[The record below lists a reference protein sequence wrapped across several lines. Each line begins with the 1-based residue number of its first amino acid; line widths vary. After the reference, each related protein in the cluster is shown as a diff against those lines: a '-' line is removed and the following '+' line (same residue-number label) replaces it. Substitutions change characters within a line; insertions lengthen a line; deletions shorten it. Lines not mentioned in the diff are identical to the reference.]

1 MNTACCAKLH
11 GSLSGPCESAG
22 SGMNKAF
29 CRKDLPQ
36 DRTTWMEHHQTP
48 LPFYG
53 KGHVER
59 DMAGFIQSRVTGG
72 LPTMETPPHFLHRE
86 PLVVL
91 STGQEQWLR
100 DITFDINC
108 PLAPVLHIY
117 KNLLRQL
124 SGSKF
129 E

>member
-1 MNTACCAKLH
+1 MDRYILFETAVIFCKIWGAWLSMIHQSRKNNKNSDRDGSQMNTACCAKLH

-53 KGHVER
+53 KVHVER
-59 DMAGFIQSRVTGG
+59 DMAGFIQSRVVLL
-72 LPTMETPPHFLHRE
+72 LPY
-86 PLVVL
+86 
-91 STGQEQWLR
+91 EQ
-100 DITFDINC
+100 
-108 PLAPVLHIY
+108 
-117 KNLLRQL
+117 
-124 SGSKF
+124 S
-129 E
+129 